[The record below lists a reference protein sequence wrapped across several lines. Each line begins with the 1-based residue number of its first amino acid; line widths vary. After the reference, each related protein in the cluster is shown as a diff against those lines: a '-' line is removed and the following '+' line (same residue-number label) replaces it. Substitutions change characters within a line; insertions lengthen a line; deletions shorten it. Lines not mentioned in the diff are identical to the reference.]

1 MTMKVEHRAP
11 RLACIDAL
19 RGLDMLFL
27 VGLAPIVSALYAV
40 WDAPQAFR
48 FQWTH
53 VAWEGFTMWD
63 LVMPLFLFT
72 SGLSMPFSLS
82 SCRDHKQVLVRALKR
97 VAILWFWGMMVQ
109 GNLRALDFSR
119 LYLFSNTLQAI
130 AVGYVLSLVPVL
142 KLNWRGHLIYTLS
155 LLVVFW
161 AAMQW
166 ITIQGFGGGDWSAG
180 KNLAEGI
187 DRLVLGRWRDH
198 ATLGADGQVVFSP
211 TYAYTWILSSLG
223 FTATVMF
230 GVLAG
235 DVLRS
240 ALTPW
245 RRVALFVLAGMA
257 CAGGGWL
264 LHLLGVPVIKHIFS
278 SSMVLVASGYSF
290 LLLALF
296 YVTCDIA
303 QMRRGLGLL
312 LLLGQN
318 ALLVYVLGQICNFR
332 PLVDNFVFGLKPYIT
347 TAYPLLLTA
356 GHVGILIAIAW
367 ICKRLN
373 WFLRA

>member
-1 MTMKVEHRAP
+1 MKTENRTT
-11 RLACIDAL
+11 RWMCIDAL
-19 RGLDMLFL
+19 RGLDMFFL
-27 VGLAPIVSALYAV
+27 VGLAPIVSALYSF

-53 VAWEGFTMWD
+53 VDWEGFTMWD

-97 VAILWFWGMMVQ
+97 VVILWFWGMVVQ
-109 GNLRALDFSR
+109 GNLRALDASR

-130 AVGYVLSLVPVL
+130 AAGYILSLIPVL
-142 KLNWRGHLIYTLS
+142 KLKWRGHLLYTLG

-166 ITIQGFGGGDWSAG
+166 ITVRGFGGGDWSAE

-187 DRLVLGRWRDH
+187 DRLVLGRWRDQ
-198 ATLGADGQVVFSP
+198 ATLGADGQVIFSP
-211 TYAYTWILSSLG
+211 TYTYTWILSSLG
-223 FTATVMF
+223 FAATVML
-230 GVLAG
+230 GVLGG

-240 ALTPW
+240 ALAPW
-245 RRVALFVLAGMA
+245 RRVGLFILAGVT

-264 LHLLGVPVIKHIFS
+264 LHACGVPVIKHLFS

-290 LLLALF
+290 VLLAFF
-296 YVTCDIA
+296 YVYCDVL
-303 QMRRGLGLL
+303 QLRRGMGVFLL
-312 LLLGQN
+312 FGQN
-318 ALLVYVLGQICNFR
+318 ALLVYIVGEICDFR
-332 PLVDNFVFGLKPYIT
+332 PFVGDFVFGLEPYIKPFY
-347 TAYPLLLTA
+347 ALLVTV
-356 GHVGILIAIAW
+356 GHVGLLIMIAW
-367 ICKRLN
+367 VCKRFN